1 VVDSVKRVAKIVCM
15 RREKGGKRGGED
27 EELGIISP
35 KGL

>member
-1 VVDSVKRVAKIVCM
+1 M